1 MTSTPAQSGSGK
13 ANTSPGSVLKR
24 IVSTQLPFT
33 GLPLGIWLLL
43 GLALIGLGTLL
54 KRRGRL
60 GGALLAATS
69 LFLLQAA
76 AAAGSTPKLTPTE
89 HSFLWAVNQARTQHG
104 SPTVALDRRLLQAA
118 RYHSRD
124 MIQRQYF
131 AHGDFAR
138 LIEAASIAEAT
149 SVLGERAI
157 DLVLT
162 DIVMPGGSGRELAES
177 RDVRG
182 SHAPIIYM
190 SGYTEETVSRQ
201 ELAAADARF
210 LEKPFAPAALLAAVS
225 DALSADR

>member
-1 MTSTPAQSGSGK
+1 MTSARAQSGSGK

-60 GGALLAATS
+60 GGALLAATA

-104 SPTVALDRRLLQAA
+104 SPVVALDRRLLQAA

-138 LIEAASIAEAT
+138 LIETFGVTKGEVGENLGWSASKQDAVDRLIGMWLRSPEHRSILLDPSFANVGVGVVVGPFQGWPQA
-149 SVLGERAI
+149 
-157 DLVLT
+157 LVVTT
-162 DIVMPGGSGRELAES
+162 D
-177 RDVRG
+177 
-182 SHAPIIYM
+182 
-190 SGYTEETVSRQ
+190 
-201 ELAAADARF
+201 F
-210 LEKPFAPAALLAAVS
+210 L
-225 DALSADR
+225 DD